1 MSLIHGNKI
10 LLARGVGW
18 KKNLY
23 SCLAGFC
30 EQNES
35 AEEAVRREVYEE
47 VGLRLQ
53 EIRYKYSQFWPF
65 SSNLMLGFEAKVTS
79 KKNIIRINKQE
90 IDEAHWFSAK
100 EIVNLIRNNQLL
112 LPKKE
117 AIAYNLI
124 QDWLK
129 NN

>member
-1 MSLIHGNKI
+1 
-10 LLARGVGW
+10 
-18 KKNLY
+18 
-23 SCLAGFC
+23 
-30 EQNES
+30 
-35 AEEAVRREVYEE
+35 
-47 VGLRLQ
+47 
-53 EIRYKYSQFWPF
+53 
-65 SSNLMLGFEAKVTS
+65 MLGFEAKVTS

-90 IDEAHWFSAK
+90 IEEAHWFSSK

>member
-1 MSLIHGNKI
+1 
-10 LLARGVGW
+10 
-18 KKNLY
+18 
-23 SCLAGFC
+23 
-30 EQNES
+30 
-35 AEEAVRREVYEE
+35 
-47 VGLRLQ
+47 
-53 EIRYKYSQFWPF
+53 
-65 SSNLMLGFEAKVTS
+65 MLGFEAKVTS